1 MEVKQWYSGT
11 VSDYIEAANGHAVH
25 YEDDSRATHR
35 LAETE
40 YRVVSRPAVTAAP
53 AAATAESGAEE
64 ADGGARR
71 GSAASSASEAS
82 AASLVGSPASVVSEV
97 GGQGDK
103 RPREDDDSE
112 IAVGRFL
119 RCRFNV
125 GATGMPK
132 QFLGKPH
139 EYRWHL
145 GCILLKMP
153 AIFVR
158 TGRIVSRSHG
168 PENLPRYRVV
178 YTDGDQEDFDMASAT
193 QKSKLEGL
201 LVDNANVKKEEL
213 AGLTETERS
222 HLGLTQEESDREVL
236 ASGLAGS
243 LTKQQCEAEVSD
255 NPLCKKRRKEGAGEA
270 AAAAVAASPTF

>member
-11 VSDYIEAANGHAVH
+11 VSDYIEAENGHAVH

-40 YRVVSRPAVTAAP
+40 YRVVSPPAAITAAP
-53 AAATAESGAEE
+53 AAATAESGTEE

-119 RCRFNV
+119 RCSFNV

-132 QFLGKPH
+132 QFL
-139 EYRWHL
+139 
-145 GCILLKMP
+145 
-153 AIFVR
+153 
-158 TGRIVSRSHG
+158 GRIVSRSHG

-243 LTKQQCEAEVSD
+243 LTQQQCEAEVSD
-255 NPLCKKRRKEGAGEA
+255 NNPTGKKRRKEGAEEA

>member
-1 MEVKQWYSGT
+1 MRRALRHGRR
-11 VSDYIEAANGHAVH
+11 VH
-25 YEDDSRATHR
+25 
-35 LAETE
+35 
-40 YRVVSRPAVTAAP
+40 
-53 AAATAESGAEE
+53 
-64 ADGGARR
+64 R
-71 GSAASSASEAS
+71 GAASSASEAS

-119 RCRFNV
+119 RCSFNV
-125 GATGMPK
+125 GSNHGMPK
-132 QFLGKPH
+132 LFL
-139 EYRWHL
+139 
-145 GCILLKMP
+145 
-153 AIFVR
+153 
-158 TGRIVSRSHG
+158 GRIVSRSHG
-168 PENLPRYRVV
+168 PANLPRYRVV
-178 YTDGDQEDFDMASAT
+178 YTDGDKEDFDMASAT

-243 LTKQQCEAEVSD
+243 LTKQQSEAEVSATCS
-255 NPLCKKRRKEGAGEA
+255 PTGKKRVIIA
-270 AAAAVAASPTF
+270 T